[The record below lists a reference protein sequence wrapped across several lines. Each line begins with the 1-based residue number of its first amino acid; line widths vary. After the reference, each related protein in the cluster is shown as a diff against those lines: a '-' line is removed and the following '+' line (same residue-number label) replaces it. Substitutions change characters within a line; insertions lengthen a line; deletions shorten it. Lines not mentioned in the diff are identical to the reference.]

1 MAAPASFYWH
11 DYETFGRDAALD
23 RAVQFAGIRTDA
35 ELNEIGEPL
44 DILCQQPE
52 DYLPHAGALMVH
64 GITPQRANAEGL
76 PEPRF
81 MARIH
86 AELATPGTCGVGY
99 NTLRFDDEFT
109 RFGLYRNFYD
119 PYEREFRNSNSRWDL
134 IDVMRLA
141 RLLRPEGIRWPDL
154 EGKPSFKLEQLAA
167 ANGLLHEKAH
177 DALSDVRATIALA
190 RLLRAAQP
198 KLFEWALNARDKAW
212 VLQQLPVRDPKPV
225 LHVSSRF
232 PAEQGCGALVLPI
245 AMHPDNRNSVIVC
258 NLTLDP
264 APLIELDAARI
275 SEFMYTRT
283 EDLPPGIGRIPL
295 KEIKANKCPML
306 APATMLTPA
315 IAERVGIDL
324 EACERNA
331 ARLLA
336 APGLPA
342 KLREVY
348 AIPREPRAQRDPEAA
363 LYEGFLD
370 DRDKALFPA
379 VRAAGE
385 TELRERRF
393 LFRDPRLGTLLFR
406 YRARNFPGSLSA
418 EERAEWQEHLE
429 QRRHGAPQHGVLD
442 CRGFVAAIEEAR
454 NKHTGDAARLR
465 LLDELAA
472 WGAQTCGR
480 SLTGDAADAP

>member
-1 MAAPASFYWH
+1 MAAAGSFYWH

-23 RAVQFAGIRTDA
+23 RPVQFAGIRTDA
-35 ELNEIGEPL
+35 ALNEIGEPL
-44 DILCQQPE
+44 DILCQLPE

-86 AELATPGTCGVGY
+86 AELSKPGTCGVGY

-109 RFGLYRNFYD
+109 RFSLYRNFYD
-119 PYEREFRNSNSRWDL
+119 PYEREYRDGNSRWDL

-154 EGKPSFKLEQLAA
+154 DGKPSFKLEQLAS

-198 KLFEWALNARDKAW
+198 KLFEWALNARDKGW

-245 AMHPDNRNSVIVC
+245 AMHPVNRNSVIVC

-275 SEFMYTRT
+275 SEFLYTRT
-283 EDLPPGIGRIPL
+283 DNLPPGIGRIPL

-348 AIPREPRAQRDPEAA
+348 ATPREPGAPRDPEAA

-385 TELRERRF
+385 AELRDQRF

-418 EERAEWQEHLE
+418 EERAEWQEHLA
-429 QRRHGAPQHGVLD
+429 QRRHGAPQHGMLD
-442 CRGFVAAIEEAR
+442 CRGFVSAVDEMR
-454 NKHTGDAARLR
+454 LKHADDATRLR
-465 LLDELAA
+465 LFDELAA
-472 WGAQTCGR
+472 WGADICGR
-480 SLTGDAADAP
+480 SVTGDADAR